1 MSIPAGKT
9 LFERKNSQ
17 KAARRRKEHTLY
29 ALKLEASRPPSPP
42 PPPTPPEVR
51 PVGNDVPPAIP
62 EEVLALPLWP
72 LWTDEKFYTY
82 SHCCARGWLPPGQ
95 SEMRFEVGRLMR
107 RLLSDVEKFATPR
120 VRTNLSES
128 QLMPY
133 KEQAHSPD
141 PFHSIDNPRLE
152 YYNCG
157 RLDCILEATR
167 SMCFDDYGTK
177 SIIMIAKAEIPTIDQ
192 IEIDSNTEIETK
204 TASTRKI
211 DPYRAWDVDRQM
223 RRRANAADRNG
234 VINRHLYLIGWIG
247 YCFRA
252 YHWERPRDR
261 LNIPVGDRGDTE
273 SRAGDEDTEPDP
285 APVRKPGKMRPS
297 DLDIQFPC
305 DPTSGPDPDLSD
317 DSVNDQH
324 SEPNPGDPEIL
335 DTGSDLKP
343 AIVPGPQPSLWRDLR
358 LPENQKFLQQVI
370 LDAIRASDEDQNEDE
385 QTHESDG
392 KEEKSD
398 GVKRKRDFGPAFPE
412 MYGEVCETVT
422 ARPVT
427 WQATVSTDLDAAE
440 ELGISKTL
448 REESSVDEQL
458 DEKEEQDME
467 KTGED
472 RSEATRI
479 GSSDDIRSIRKT
491 GGRKSSVPPTRRT
504 RPGRSMLW
512 ID

>member
-1 MSIPAGKT
+1 
-9 LFERKNSQ
+9 
-17 KAARRRKEHTLY
+17 
-29 ALKLEASRPPSPP
+29 
-42 PPPTPPEVR
+42 
-51 PVGNDVPPAIP
+51 
-62 EEVLALPLWP
+62 
-72 LWTDEKFYTY
+72 
-82 SHCCARGWLPPGQ
+82 
-95 SEMRFEVGRLMR
+95 MR

-128 QLMPY
+128 QLIAY

-167 SMCFDDYGTK
+167 SVCFDDYGTK
-177 SIIMIAKAEIPTIDQ
+177 SIIIIAKAEIPTIDQ

-261 LNIPVGDRGDTE
+261 PNGPDGIRGDTGW
-273 SRAGDEDTEPDP
+273 RAGDEDTDTEPDP
-285 APVRKPGKMRPS
+285 APVRKPGRMRPS

-305 DPTSGPDPDLSD
+305 DPTSNLNPDLTEHPD
-317 DSVNDQH
+317 DNQH
-324 SEPNPGDPEIL
+324 PSPDPGDPEIL
-335 DTGSDLKP
+335 DTGSNLKP

-358 LPENQKFLQQVI
+358 LPENQRFLQQVI

-385 QTHESDG
+385 QTDESG
-392 KEEKSD
+392 EKEEK
-398 GVKRKRDFGPAFPE
+398 GGNMKRKRDFGPAFPE

-427 WQATVSTDLDAAE
+427 WQATVSSDLNAGE
-440 ELGISKTL
+440 ELGISKSI

-458 DEKEEQDME
+458 DEKEEQDVEM
-467 KTGED
+467 
-472 RSEATRI
+472 SEATQT
-479 GSSDDIRSIRKT
+479 GSSDDMKSIRKT
-491 GGRKSSVPPTRRT
+491 GGRKSSVPPIRRS

-512 ID
+512 MD